1 MRLDESKVS
10 GVTDVVPRVDGSGNR
25 TRFGHPMGLV
35 NLFGVELWE
44 RFSFYGMLTIL
55 GYYLYYSATDGGLG
69 LPRATATGIVGAY
82 GGLVYLSTVLG
93 GWVADR
99 VLGMERTVFYGGV
112 VVMCG
117 HISLAILP
125 GLTGVAVG
133 LVLIALGA
141 GALKANA
148 SSLLGTLY
156 DRGDPRRDG
165 GFTLFYLGINLGAF
179 SGPLIT
185 GLLQTHLGFHYGF
198 GAAAIGMALGLTQY
212 VVFRRNLGEHGRT
225 VPHPLS
231 RQAFW
236 RSAAVAAVVVGF
248 IAVGFASGLV
258 GLANLSQVTTFLI
271 VLASVA
277 YFAVMLTS
285 SRVSAPERTRV
296 RAFIPL
302 FIANAVFWSL
312 FQQIFTVLA
321 IYSDER
327 MNWSIFG
334 WTAPSSWIGS
344 IEPVWI
350 ILLSPVFALM
360 WTKLGRR
367 APTTPRKFAY
377 GVIGMGG
384 AFLLFLPLAGT
395 TGRSVPAVAVMAIM
409 AVFAVSELLLSP
421 IGLSVTTQLA
431 PDAFRSQMMAL
442 YFFSV
447 GLGTAMSGVLA
458 RYYDPAHEFAY
469 FGLIGAAAML
479 VGSVVWLIA
488 PRISRLMDGVH

>member
-1 MRLDESKVS
+1 VI
-10 GVTDVVPRVDGSGNR
+10 GVTDVAPRADPAARR
-25 TRFGHPMGLV
+25 TRFGHPIGLV

-82 GGLVYLSTVLG
+82 GGFVYLSTVLG

-156 DRGDPRRDG
+156 DLGDPRRDG

-179 SGPLIT
+179 TGPLIT
-185 GLLQTHLGFHYGF
+185 GLLQTRLGFHYGF

-231 RQAFW
+231 HQAFW
-236 RSAAVAAVVVGF
+236 RAAAVAAVVLGA
-248 IAVGFASGLV
+248 IAAGFATGLV
-258 GLANLSQVTTFLI
+258 TLANLSQVTTGLI
-271 VLASVA
+271 ILAAVA
-277 YFAVMLTS
+277 YFAAMLTS
-285 SRVSAPERTRV
+285 SRVTALERTRV

-321 IYSDER
+321 VYSDER

-350 ILLSPVFALM
+350 ILLSPVFAVI

-377 GVIGMGG
+377 GVIGMGL
-384 AFLLFLPLAGT
+384 AFLLFLPMAGT
-395 TGRSVPAVAVMAIM
+395 TGRSVPVLAVLAIM
-409 AVFAVSELLLSP
+409 SVFAVSELLLSP

-431 PDAFRSQMMAL
+431 PNAFRAQMMAL

-469 FGLIGAAAML
+469 FGLIGTAAVV
-479 VGSVVWLIA
+479 VGLVVWALA
-488 PRISRLMDGVH
+488 PWISRLMEGVH

>member
-1 MRLDESKVS
+1 MTPWQLWDKPPEISRA
-10 GVTDVVPRVDGSGNR
+10 GPAGR
-25 TRFGHPMGLV
+25 TVFGHPIGLT

-55 GYYLYYSATDGGLG
+55 GYYLYFSLTDGGLG
-69 LPRATATGIVGAY
+69 LPKTTATGIVGAY

-93 GWVADR
+93 GWIADR

-117 HISLAILP
+117 HVALAVVP
-125 GLTGVAVG
+125 GLAGVAVG
-133 LVLIALGA
+133 LVLVALGS

-156 DRGDPRRDG
+156 EKDDPRADG

-179 SGPLIT
+179 VGPLIT
-185 GLLQTHLGFHYGF
+185 GLLQTRLGFHWGF
-198 GAAAIGMALGLTQY
+198 GAAAVGMALGLTQY
-212 VVFRRNLGEHGRT
+212 VVFRRNLGDHGRNVPNPLPRSGIGWAVGVGVIT
-225 VPHPLS
+225 V
-231 RQAFW
+231 AVI
-236 RSAAVAAVVVGF
+236 VAA
-248 IAVGFASGLV
+248 FATGLV
-258 GLANLSQVTTFLI
+258 KLANLSQVTTGVI
-271 VLASVA
+271 VVAAVA
-277 YFAVMLTS
+277 YFVVMLTS
-285 SRVSAPERTRV
+285 SKVVPIERTRL

-350 ILLSPVFALM
+350 ILLSPLFAIM
-360 WTKLGRR
+360 WTRLGER

-377 GVIGMGG
+377 GVIGMGV
-384 AFLLFLPLAGT
+384 AFLLFLPMSGS
-395 TGRSVPAVAVMAIM
+395 TGRAVPALWVLAIM
-409 AVFAVSELLLSP
+409 AVFAISELLLSP
-421 IGLSVTTQLA
+421 IGLSVTTKLA
-431 PDAFRSQMMAL
+431 PEAFRAQMMAL

-447 GLGTAMSGVLA
+447 GIGTSMSGVLSG
-458 RYYDPAHEFAY
+458 YYDPAHEFAY
-469 FGLIGAAAML
+469 FGILGAVA
-479 VGSVVWLIA
+479 VVAGVIVFALSPW
-488 PRISRLMDGVH
+488 ISRLMEGVH

>member
-1 MRLDESKVS
+1 MAAVGQMEGRPAE
-10 GVTDVVPRVDGSGNR
+10 R
-25 TRFGHPMGLV
+25 TLFGHPVGLA

-55 GYYLYYSATDGGLG
+55 GYYLYYSVTEGGLG
-69 LPRATATGIVGAY
+69 LPKATATGIVGAY

-93 GWVADR
+93 GWIADR
-99 VLGMERTVFYGGV
+99 LLGMERTIFWGGV

-117 HISLAILP
+117 HVALAIVP
-125 GLTGVAVG
+125 GLAGVAVG
-133 LVLIALGA
+133 LVLVALGS

-156 DRGDPRRDG
+156 DKGDARCDG

-179 SGPLIT
+179 IGPLVT
-185 GLLQTHLGFHYGF
+185 GLLQTRAGFHYGF
-198 GAAAIGMALGLTQY
+198 GAAAVGMALGLVQY
-212 VVFRRNLGEHGRT
+212 VVFRRNLGTHGRT
-225 VPHPLS
+225 VPNPLP
-231 RQAFW
+231 
-236 RSAAVAAVVVGF
+236 RSSIGWVIGVLVVVVALIVVAF
-248 IAVGFASGLV
+248 TTGLV
-258 GLANLSQVTTFLI
+258 KLSNLSQVTTGVI
-271 VLASVA
+271 VVASAA
-277 YFAVMLTS
+277 YFVVMLTS
-285 SRVSAPERTRV
+285 SKVASIERTRV

-321 IYSDER
+321 VYSDER

-350 ILLSPVFALM
+350 IALSPLFAIM
-360 WTKLGRR
+360 WTRLGNR

-377 GVIGMGG
+377 GVMGMGA
-384 AFLLFLPLAGT
+384 AFLLFLPMSGT
-395 TGRSVPAVAVMAIM
+395 TGKEVPALLIFGIL

-421 IGLSVTTQLA
+421 IGLSVTTKLA
-431 PDAFRSQMMAL
+431 PEAFRAQMMAL

-447 GLGTAMSGVLA
+447 GLGTSMSGVLA

-469 FGLIGAAAML
+469 FGIIGAVAIAAG
-479 VGSVVWLIA
+479 VIVFAIA
-488 PRISRLMDGVH
+488 PWISRLMEGVH